1 MSRRWQGHKPRFRLP
16 RPPER
21 EDRLDEATRRQRE
34 DAMLDT
40 KIVGGEI
47 VDGAGGARFRGDVGV
62 KDGRIVA
69 IGEVNASAR
78 QTIDAAGQVVAPG
91 FIDAHTHYDAQA
103 FWDPTLSPSCYHG
116 VTTVVGGFCG
126 FSIAPLSK
134 DSAEYLKPMLARVE
148 GMPLRTLQA
157 AVPWD
162 WSSFGE
168 FLGRLDG
175 RIGLNAGFFVGHSAI
190 RRMVMGQR
198 AVGEKATADDL
209 AQMKALLDRSLSEG
223 ALGFSTTVSPSH
235 NDGDGNPVPSRWAD
249 HSEIIELAGVVR
261 GHEGAGLEL
270 LPDLEFGPGMAELL
284 TEASLAAQRPV
295 NWNVLAVTSRPDAAE
310 QAWRKLAVTDFA
322 RERSGEVIALTI
334 PGAPGVYM
342 NLYTGVVFDTLP
354 GIWRELF
361 KLPVAERIEKFKDA
375 QVRKTMAA
383 DAARFPSTSVNA
395 PIARFSEFR
404 VVSSRAEQ
412 NKTYEGRL
420 VGEIAADEGRE
431 PLDVMLA
438 IAVEDGLK
446 TVFSPNY
453 GGHDHGSFELRGA
466 LWADDRTLIGG
477 SDAGAHLDQIDT
489 FAFST
494 ELLQNGV
501 RQHRVISLERAVHN
515 ITQRPAA
522 YFGLVD
528 RGVIALGA
536 HADIVVFDAATVG
549 RGPTYMRYDL
559 PGGRDFR
566 LYAEAIGISH
576 VLVNGVEIV
585 RQGEHT
591 GALPGAVLRAG
602 RDTRTPRLDA
612 LRRREPA

>member
-1 MSRRWQGHKPRFRLP
+1 
-16 RPPER
+16 
-21 EDRLDEATRRQRE
+21 
-34 DAMLDT
+34 MLDT
-40 KIVGGEI
+40 KIVGGDI
-47 VDGAGGARFRGDVGV
+47 VDGSGRAAFSGDLGIR
-62 KDGRIVA
+62 DGRIV
-69 IGEVNASAR
+69 EVGRVDEPAR

-103 FWDPTLSPSCYHG
+103 FWDPKLSPSCYHG

-126 FSIAPLSK
+126 FSIAPLTP
-134 DSAEYLKPMLARVE
+134 DSAEYIKPMLARVE
-148 GMPLRTLQA
+148 GMSLEILQA

-162 WSSFGE
+162 WSSFGD
-168 FLGRLDG
+168 FLARLDG

-190 RRMVMGQR
+190 RRMVMGKR
-198 AVGEKATADDL
+198 AVGEKATPQDL
-209 AQMKALLDRSLSEG
+209 AQMKALLDASRSEG

-249 HSEIIELAGVVR
+249 HAEIVELAGVVR
-261 GHEGAGLEL
+261 GYEGSGLEL

-284 TEASLAAQRPV
+284 TEASLAAQRAV
-295 NWNVLAVTSRPDAAE
+295 NWNVLAVTSRPDAASE
-310 QAWRKLAVTDFA
+310 AARKLAVTDFA
-322 RERSGEVIALTI
+322 RERGGEVIALTI
-334 PGAPGVYM
+334 PGAPGVFM
-342 NLYTGVVFDTLP
+342 NLHTGVVFDALP

-361 KLPVAERIEKFKDA
+361 KLPVAERIARFEDP
-375 QVRKTMAA
+375 QVRKTMSE
-383 DAARFPSTSVNA
+383 DAARFPTSSVNA
-395 PIARFSEFR
+395 PVARFAEFR
-404 VVSSRAEQ
+404 VVSTKAEH
-412 NKTYEGRL
+412 NKPYEGRL
-420 VGEIAADEGRE
+420 IGEIAAEQGRE
-431 PLDVMLA
+431 PLDALLQ
-438 IAVEDGLK
+438 IAVDDGLK
-446 TVFSPNY
+446 TIFSPNY
-453 GGHDHGSFELRGA
+453 GGHDRASFELRGA

-501 RQHRVISLERAVHN
+501 RKHGVISLEQAVHA

-528 RGVIALGA
+528 RGSIAEGA
-536 HADIVVFDAATVG
+536 HADIVVFDPAAVG

-566 LYAEAIGISH
+566 LYAEATGISH

-585 RQGEHT
+585 RHGEHT
-591 GALPGAVLRAG
+591 GALPGAVLRRG

-612 LRRREPA
+612 LRRPDAALAGHAG